1 MSAGYKYYIEPE
13 PSIEE
18 RYDVSTGVRRRGP
31 YKLDTTNLVVGS
43 FLPSFTPIAADLVKK
58 TAQVAIRVEVYEKF
72 TTGSNTTLKIK
83 KNSLAY
89 VAPQLL
95 VAGAYSFIGEIK
107 GVVFEL
113 RWMLAFIVVMIVA
126 DFVLGIIDSVVK
138 RGEDFR
144 FSRAGRRT
152 VCKFIEYNSYLVVG
166 FMLGISILQPI
177 GICSYTISAMCG
189 LGLAFI
195 FEFDSIADHICDIH
209 GIKNKV
215 SIKRL
220 LVGYIKKKYNA
231 AGEIIEEVT
240 KEEEKK

>member
-1 MSAGYKYYIEPE
+1 MQ
-13 PSIEE
+13 
-18 RYDVSTGVRRRGP
+18 
-31 YKLDTTNLVVGS
+31 NLVS
-43 FLPSFTPIAADLVKK
+43 I
-58 TAQVAIRVEVYEKF
+58 I
-72 TTGSNTTLKIK
+72 
-83 KNSLAY
+83 
-89 VAPQLL
+89 APQLL

-107 GVVFEL
+107 NVVFEL

-126 DFVLGIIDSVVK
+126 DFVLGIIDSVAK

-152 VCKFIEYNSYLVVG
+152 MCKFIEYNSYLVVG

-195 FEFDSIADHICDIH
+195 FEFDSIMEHICEIH

-240 KEEEKK
+240 KENKEEKK

>member
-1 MSAGYKYYIEPE
+1 MH
-13 PSIEE
+13 
-18 RYDVSTGVRRRGP
+18 
-31 YKLDTTNLVVGS
+31 
-43 FLPSFTPIAADLVKK
+43 
-58 TAQVAIRVEVYEKF
+58 AI
-72 TTGSNTTLKIK
+72 
-83 KNSLAY
+83 
-89 VAPQLL
+89 APQLA

-107 GVVFEL
+107 EVVFEL
-113 RWMLAFIVVMIVA
+113 RWMLAFIIVMIVA

-152 VCKFIEYNSYLVVG
+152 MCKFIEYNSYLVLG
-166 FMLGISILQPI
+166 FMLGLAILQPA
-177 GICSYTISAMCG
+177 GICNYTISAMCG
-189 LGLAFI
+189 LGLAI
-195 FEFDSIADHICDIH
+195 VFEFDSIMEHVCNIH

-240 KEEEKK
+240 DEEKK

>member
-1 MSAGYKYYIEPE
+1 MQ
-13 PSIEE
+13 
-18 RYDVSTGVRRRGP
+18 
-31 YKLDTTNLVVGS
+31 NLI
-43 FLPSFTPIAADLVKK
+43 TI
-58 TAQVAIRVEVYEKF
+58 I
-72 TTGSNTTLKIK
+72 
-83 KNSLAY
+83 
-89 VAPQLL
+89 APQLL

-113 RWMLAFIVVMIVA
+113 RWMLAFIVVMI
-126 DFVLGIIDSVVK
+126 
-138 RGEDFR
+138 
-144 FSRAGRRT
+144 
-152 VCKFIEYNSYLVVG
+152 IEYNSYLVVG

>member
-1 MSAGYKYYIEPE
+1 MQ
-13 PSIEE
+13 
-18 RYDVSTGVRRRGP
+18 
-31 YKLDTTNLVVGS
+31 NLI
-43 FLPSFTPIAADLVKK
+43 TI
-58 TAQVAIRVEVYEKF
+58 I
-72 TTGSNTTLKIK
+72 
-83 KNSLAY
+83 
-89 VAPQLL
+89 APQLL

-195 FEFDSIADHICDIH
+195 FEFDSIADHICDYTWNQEQGFNQAAASRVH
-209 GIKNKV
+209 QEKV
-215 SIKRL
+215 
-220 LVGYIKKKYNA
+220 
-231 AGEIIEEVT
+231 
-240 KEEEKK
+240 

>member
-1 MSAGYKYYIEPE
+1 ME
-13 PSIEE
+13 
-18 RYDVSTGVRRRGP
+18 
-31 YKLDTTNLVVGS
+31 KLIS
-43 FLPSFTPIAADLVKK
+43 MI
-58 TAQVAIRVEVYEKF
+58 
-72 TTGSNTTLKIK
+72 
-83 KNSLAY
+83 
-89 VAPQLL
+89 APQLL

-107 GVVFEL
+107 DVVYEL
-113 RWMLAFIVVMIVA
+113 RWMLAFIIVMIVA

-152 VCKFIEYNSYLVVG
+152 MCKFIEYNSYLVLG
-166 FMLGISILQPI
+166 FMLGLAILQPA

-189 LGLAFI
+189 LGLAI
-195 FEFDSIADHICDIH
+195 LFEFDSITDHVCNIH

-240 KEEEKK
+240 SQEEKK